1 MVLLRRVSSIHGPA
15 VFVAFFGRYR
25 LKVTDQPAAAD
36 VGFYSPR
43 NKRLMMSQ
51 DERAR
56 LSPSVQQVTRL
67 GIANGHTGC
76 QSRLGHGPRLADARR
91 LRGLIAVEC
100 RHSRLLD

>member
-1 MVLLRRVSSIHGPA
+1 MNTVTFTNKTSIIMVLLRRVSSIHGPA

-56 LSPSVQQVTRL
+56 LSRCSRSL
-67 GIANGHTGC
+67 G
-76 QSRLGHGPRLADARR
+76 
-91 LRGLIAVEC
+91 
-100 RHSRLLD
+100 